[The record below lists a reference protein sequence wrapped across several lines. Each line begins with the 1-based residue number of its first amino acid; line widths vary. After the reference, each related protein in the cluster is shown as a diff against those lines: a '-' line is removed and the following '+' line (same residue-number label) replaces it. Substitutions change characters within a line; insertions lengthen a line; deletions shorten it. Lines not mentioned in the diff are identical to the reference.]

1 MTYSNS
7 PTPPGPLSGEATRGN
22 EYRYAPFQRRL
33 GAIALDSLIYF
44 FTLGIGWTIWAF
56 IVRGKGQTPG
66 KKILKLRV
74 LNFET
79 GAVANR
85 WHMTIREFSFHT
97 QLELLRC
104 SQPASLQLL
113 GVLLR
118 PSTTSQKISA
128 HFVTTG
134 SRPLLLAKIK

>member
-7 PTPPGPLSGEATRGN
+7 PTPAGPLPGEATRGN

-85 WHMTIREFSFHT
+85 WHMTIREFFVPHAVGI
-97 QLELLRC
+97 
-104 SQPASLQLL
+104 AS
-113 GVLLR
+113 VL
-118 PSTTSQKISA
+118 TA
-128 HFVTTG
+128 G
-134 SRPLLLAKIK
+134 LAAIAWGLIETFYYFTKNQRTFRDHWVKTVVVSED

>member
-7 PTPPGPLSGEATRGN
+7 PTPPGPLPGEATRGN

-74 LNFET
+74 LPVGFFTFIARLTPN
-79 GAVANR
+79 
-85 WHMTIREFSFHT
+85 
-97 QLELLRC
+97 
-104 SQPASLQLL
+104 
-113 GVLLR
+113 
-118 PSTTSQKISA
+118 K
-128 HFVTTG
+128 
-134 SRPLLLAKIK
+134 

>member
-1 MTYSNS
+1 MTTNDS
-7 PTPPGPLSGEATRGN
+7 PRRPDPLPEVGSRGN

-33 GAIALDSLIYF
+33 GAIALDSLIYL

-85 WHMTIREFSFHT
+85 WHMTIREFFVPHAVAI
-97 QLELLRC
+97 
-104 SQPASLQLL
+104 AS
-113 GVLLR
+113 VLTGGLAGIAWGITEIVFYFTKNKR
-118 PSTTSQKISA
+118 TFRDHWVKTAVISEA
-128 HFVTTG
+128 
-134 SRPLLLAKIK
+134 

>member
-7 PTPPGPLSGEATRGN
+7 PTPPSPVPGEASKGN

-85 WHMTIREFSFHT
+85 WHMTIREFFVPHAVGI
-97 QLELLRC
+97 
-104 SQPASLQLL
+104 AS
-113 GVLLR
+113 VL
-118 PSTTSQKISA
+118 TA
-128 HFVTTG
+128 G
-134 SRPLLLAKIK
+134 LAAIAWGLTETFYYFTKNQRTFRDHWVKTVVVSED